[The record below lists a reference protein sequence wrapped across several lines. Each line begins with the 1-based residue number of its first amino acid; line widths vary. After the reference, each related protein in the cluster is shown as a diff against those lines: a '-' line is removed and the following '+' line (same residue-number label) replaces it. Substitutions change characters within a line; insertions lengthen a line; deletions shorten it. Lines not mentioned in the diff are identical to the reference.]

1 MGRLTKRRVWVRR
14 CLAMIICAAAST
26 GAKAFPIEIS
36 ASSTLTRPL
45 SGTLRGVIR
54 HAGKLH
60 AHGLHSHEG
69 LHRVVGVKRR
79 HARHAAPRRHE
90 ATIEA
95 AVMTSTSSCLLVR
108 SVAVLLV
115 AILWVFVGIV
125 EASLSWV
132 RWLRWQA
139 RQAVVVALGAQF
151 RCWRRA
157 GHV

>member
-79 HARHAAPRRHE
+79 HE